1 MISRHD
7 ACVSARRFR
16 WHSAFE
22 HVRCRCPTRGSG
34 QNHFPQN
41 RHGRLSSRVHIA
53 ATLTG
58 TRLPRHLRRPSPNH
72 AGGGLLL
79 ASRPGLLLKSASGVR
94 EIIEGR
100 YRIVYRIR
108 AKGIQVLTV
117 FEGHRQF
124 PTDDVGE

>member
-1 MISRHD
+1 LPAM
-7 ACVSARRFR
+7 
-16 WHSAFE
+16 
-22 HVRCRCPTRGSG
+22 
-34 QNHFPQN
+34 
-41 RHGRLSSRVHIA
+41 GRTVPELP
-53 ATLTG
+53 G
-58 TRLPRHLRRPSPNH
+58 T
-72 AGGGLLL
+72 
-79 ASRPGLLLKSASGVR
+79 GVR